1 VRRPRLR
8 LGLAAAALAAGG
20 AFAFAGSVAALPDVQ
35 TASGRCSKATARRL
49 VNEHRLNG
57 FLLANPVVQLLCGSF
72 TGPGS
77 TAMAVTIGPAPTCWP
92 IQRWAVFS
100 LRGGAWRLVLDQPA
114 YLIPPLVAVGSN
126 IRETT
131 AVHRRGDA
139 RCLPSGG
146 THARTWHWNG
156 KRLVAG
162 PWKQVTKGKAAP
174 ATGSRATKSG
184 YFKTPSGNILCGFA
198 HSTSRAYVGCVV
210 KSGLNPPLPRRG
222 AKCTRAIVVS
232 LNVTG
237 RVHTEGSTCPGEDEI
252 ETPFVGANVA
262 RILAYGKSWSGGGL
276 RCSSAVTGLTCR
288 NRSGHGFFLSRERW
302 RSF

>member
-1 VRRPRLR
+1 VRRLRLR

-184 YFKTPSGNILCGFA
+184 YFKTPSGNIVCFYVAGKNADPPLVVCGI
-198 HSTSRAYVGCVV
+198 
-210 KSGLNPPLPRRG
+210 KSGLKPAPPRRPCREG
-222 AKCTRAIVVS
+222 GYAGDRVV
-232 LNVTG
+232 LQATG
-237 RVHTEGSTCPGEDEI
+237 RVDVPSCAGDPG
-252 ETPFVGANVA
+252 PFLGLQVGARV
-262 RILAYGKSWSGGGL
+262 LAYGKTWSGSGI
-276 RCSSAVTGLTCR
+276 RCASEVTGLTCR
-288 NRSGHGFFLSRERW
+288 NESGHGFFLSRENW
-302 RSF
+302 RRF